1 MDITQGRTSRPQDWT
16 MTVPRTVV
24 MLPSRDQIERA
35 AYERWERRSH
45 FHGADRE
52 DWTAAEIDLTFDLN
66 YETIAEFT
74 LAESERRVI
83 GTERRPRCRFCEQSA
98 PRASFSF
105 VRPAL
110 PELVS
115 NTSLYTREIC
125 DECASHFEGTVD
137 KDLAQFWQSLQDLR
151 DASSS
156 FRELRA
162 PTAVSIAAYKSLIRM
177 ALSIMPEEE
186 LASFTDTIEWVGNPD
201 HQFDSSLF
209 GDAGCLVY
217 QTHVPYPA
225 AWTSLCRRKQ
235 ADSPFPYML
244 FFLASE
250 RLVVQTQ
257 LPLCTHDEDLDGAQI
272 RIPERTFSTG
282 VGADLRPA
290 TCMVLPLRSSASAS
304 TRRFR
309 LFW

>member
-1 MDITQGRTSRPQDWT
+1 MF
-16 MTVPRTVV
+16 
-24 MLPSRDQIERA
+24 PSRDQIERA
-35 AYERWERRSH
+35 AYERWERGGR

-52 DWTAAEIDLTFDLN
+52 DWNAAEIDLTFDLN
-66 YETIAEFT
+66 YETIVEFT
-74 LAESERRVI
+74 LADSEPRVI

-110 PELVS
+110 AELVG
-115 NTSLYTREIC
+115 NTSLFTREIC
-125 DECASHFEGTVD
+125 DECASHFEGTID
-137 KDLAQFWQSLQDLR
+137 KDLARFWESLQGLR
-151 DASSS
+151 VASSS

-177 ALSIMPEEE
+177 AVSIMPEAD
-186 LASFTDTIEWVGNPD
+186 LASFTDTIEWIGNPD

-209 GDAGCLVY
+209 GDVGCLVY

-225 AWTSLCRRKQ
+225 AWTSLSRRKE
-235 ADSPFPYML
+235 ADAPFPYMI

-250 RLVVQTQ
+250 RLVVQTH
-257 LPLCTHDEDLDGAQI
+257 LPLCTHDEDLDGTKV

-282 VGADLRPA
+282 EGADLRPA
-290 TCMVLPLRSSASAS
+290 TCMVLPLQSSAATRS
-304 TRRFR
+304 RRFR